1 MAPAFLPV
9 ARGEFDDPAVVEE
22 GGVAVA
28 GGGGLPGVRQ
38 GLLVAPVHVQGPG
51 QGVRGVHG
59 VPASPLGAGG
69 AQGGG
74 LVAVVGGGERGV
86 EVGVDAVGPGEGRPG
101 VHERVLVL
109 GLRLV
114 AVGAPVLVQLPE
126 PDERPGQRIPGHDG
140 FHALDRGGAVPARGL
155 GTGPALQSGKVG
167 VVGGEGAGVVGQGRV
182 VLALVPGE
190 LAQRGGHIGDVSRSG
205 RGGQGPFQDRA
216 GGTDVAA
223 ELVDVRVAGEHRDAG
238 PSFVRDVGGLR
249 GLVVAAEFDEGVDPG
264 GQGALV
270 VGVLLEHPVGVGQGI
285 LEVVPGGRECGE
297 AGEPLLVVGLQLQRL
312 LERLLGLRIP
322 GGITLGPRLL
332 DVGESEGG
340 PTAEVLGLTAQM
352 GLNGPD
358 ARVEVPT
365 GHEPGRDRRRRTGD
379 GGGPAVPQRPEGDR
393 PTCQRDG
400 QQSRA
405 PGELSGSPAPPGLR
419 DPPHGGDL
427 LLGGLSRGLHGLRRS
442 VVLVLGCAVGRR
454 PGHALS

>member
-1 MAPAFLPV
+1 MAPAVLPV

-51 QGVRGVHG
+51 EGVRGVHG
-59 VPASPLGAGG
+59 VPARPLGAGG

-74 LVAVVGGGERGV
+74 LVAVVGGGECGV

-126 PDERPGQRIPGHDG
+126 SDERPGQRIPGHDG
-140 FHALDRGGAVPARGL
+140 LHALDRGGAVPARGL

-182 VLALVPGE
+182 VVALVPGE
-190 LAQRGGHIGDVSRSG
+190 LAQRAGHVGDVARSG
-205 RGGQGPFQDRA
+205 RGGQGPLQDRA

-238 PSFVRDVGGLR
+238 PSFVGEVCGLR
-249 GLVVAAEFDEGVDPG
+249 RLVVAAEFDEGVDPG
-264 GQGALV
+264 GQGAFVVGILLEGL
-270 VGVLLEHPVGVGQGI
+270 VGVLQRA
-285 LEVVPGGRECGE
+285 LEVVPGRGE
-297 AGEPLLVVGLQLQRL
+297 RGETGEPLLVVGLQLQRL
-312 LERLLGLRIP
+312 PERLLRLRIP
-322 GGITLGPRLL
+322 RGITLGPRLL

-340 PTAEVLGLTAQM
+340 PAAEVPRLAAEM
-352 GLNGPD
+352 GLQRLD
-358 ARVEVPT
+358 ARVEVPA
-365 GHEPGRDRRRRTGD
+365 GHEAGESAADVLATVVVAP
-379 GGGPAVPQRPEGDR
+379 
-393 PTCQRDG
+393 
-400 QQSRA
+400 SRSA
-405 PGELSGSPAPPGLR
+405 PKAI
-419 DPPHGGDL
+419 DPPVSATANRAAHPA
-427 LLGGLSRGLHGLRRS
+427 S
-442 VVLVLGCAVGRR
+442 
-454 PGHALS
+454 